1 MIQGHISGVE
11 SGAEFQART
20 VLIPTVNTHLSNGHV
35 KACVG
40 NCEMRFPH
48 LVFSAL
54 SQVWNIILGF
64 DLGQVTSCLN
74 LSFSIFQM
82 RPSEEIAL

>member
-11 SGAEFQART
+11 SGPEFQART
-20 VLIPTVNTHLSNGHV
+20 VLIPTVNTHRSNGHV
-35 KACVG
+35 KAC
-40 NCEMRFPH
+40 EMQFPH
-48 LVFSAL
+48 LVLSAL

-74 LSFSIFQM
+74 LSFSICQM